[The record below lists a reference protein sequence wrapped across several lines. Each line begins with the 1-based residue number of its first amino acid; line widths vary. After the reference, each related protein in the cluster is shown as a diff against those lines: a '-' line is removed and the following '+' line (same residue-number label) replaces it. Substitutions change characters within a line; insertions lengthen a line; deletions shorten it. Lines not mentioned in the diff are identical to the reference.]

1 MQLFDALDFGL
12 ARKAAAGKSVSRST
26 SHLPVGGSGGG
37 SGSGSS
43 GGGVPVS
50 PSPRARQLGGGRGA
64 MAAGSLNQVVDQLR
78 SAGGTK
84 PRERAS
90 NLGTGAL
97 ARFPRG
103 GNGNDAS
110 ASSTA
115 TNKGLLGGIGGSV
128 RSSLANVIG
137 EVAGRRVS
145 LVVGGQLW
153 RHRAREQAA
162 LDAPTLEAAERALAR
177 LRLDELVRGA
187 RASVE

>member
-1 MQLFDALDFGL
+1 
-12 ARKAAAGKSVSRST
+12 
-26 SHLPVGGSGGG
+26 
-37 SGSGSS
+37 
-43 GGGVPVS
+43 
-50 PSPRARQLGGGRGA
+50 

-84 PRERAS
+84 PRERAP

-110 ASSTA
+110 SSTA
-115 TNKGLLGGIGGSV
+115 TNKGLLGGVGGSV